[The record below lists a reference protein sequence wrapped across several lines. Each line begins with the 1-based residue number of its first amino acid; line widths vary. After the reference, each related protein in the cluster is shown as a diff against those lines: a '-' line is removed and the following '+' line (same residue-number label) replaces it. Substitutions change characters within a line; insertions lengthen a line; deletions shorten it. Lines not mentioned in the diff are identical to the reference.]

1 MLRST
6 LLAAFFVVSVYAAP
20 HLAQS
25 QSQLLR
31 NPSFEGPTT
40 ERFDPCDLRIA
51 GELRTPEGWEPYFR
65 CKAPNDPPYTNHRPE
80 FGTIRAADF
89 AYRVRSGNDA
99 LKYFNF
105 FARSESAGVS
115 QRVSVQQGQW
125 LQFSMWVQLWT
136 SACDASQLPGDK
148 PSSLYWPG
156 DLEARVCIDTD
167 GGVLDFDS
175 GTVCSDWSRERAWDA
190 YAQLKVIAQAAGPEV
205 TVALNTRAA
214 HPVKHNDVYADD
226 AELITVAAPPTAT
239 LGSRRL
245 FAPAV
250 YFESFS
256 PLPPPE
262 PIASCPKP
270 GLLR

>member
-1 MLRST
+1 MLPGPH
-6 LLAAFFVVSVYAAP
+6 AA
-20 HLAQS
+20 LS

-31 NPSFEGPTT
+31 NPSFEGPTSD
-40 ERFDPCDLRIA
+40 RFDPCEQRVA
-51 GELRTPEGWEPYFR
+51 GELRTPDGWDPYFR
-65 CKAPNDPPYTNHRPE
+65 CKSPNDPPYTNHRPE

-89 AYRVRSGNDA
+89 AYRVRSGGEA

-115 QRVSVQQGQW
+115 QRVAVQPGQW
-125 LQFSMWVQLWT
+125 LQFSLWVQLWT
-136 SACDASQLPGDK
+136 SACDASQLPGNN

-167 GGVLDFDS
+167 GGELDFDA
-175 GTVCSDWSRERAWDA
+175 GTVCSDWTRERAWDT
-190 YAQLKVIAQAAGPEV
+190 YAQLKVAAQAKSSEV

-226 AELITVAAPPTAT
+226 AALVSIDAPPTAPT
-239 LGSRRL
+239 GTRRL

-250 YFESFS
+250 YLESYS
-256 PLPPPE
+256 PQPVPE